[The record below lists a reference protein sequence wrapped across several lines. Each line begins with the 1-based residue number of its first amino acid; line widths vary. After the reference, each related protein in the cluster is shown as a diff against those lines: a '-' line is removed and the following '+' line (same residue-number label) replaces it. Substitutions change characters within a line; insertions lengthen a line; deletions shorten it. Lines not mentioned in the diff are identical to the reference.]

1 MGRTLLGN
9 VRGKTNVIEATDSS
23 GQTLR
28 VKVDADTFSVRV
40 ESQQLNQEAILDI
53 ANIGLND
60 DKTLVTR
67 SDLEDISA
75 NVTIATDSVA
85 KGYLGY

>member
-53 ANIGLND
+53 ANIGLNN

-67 SDLEDISA
+67 SDLEDVSA
-75 NVTIATDSVA
+75 NVTIASDEDA
-85 KGYLGY
+85 KAFFGY